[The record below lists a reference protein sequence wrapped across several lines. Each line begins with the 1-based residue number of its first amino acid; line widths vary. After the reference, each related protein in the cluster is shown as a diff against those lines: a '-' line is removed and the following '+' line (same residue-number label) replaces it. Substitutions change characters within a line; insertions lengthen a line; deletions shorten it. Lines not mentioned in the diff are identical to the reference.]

1 MTTDYKKILI
11 ENIDK
16 IIQLWVLVNSENKI
30 VSHSHTLHQYLGYS
44 EDELSH
50 IPLSDLLSYGY
61 EDRDTYF
68 ETLQSQSISKA
79 IINQRT
85 QLKQKNGV
93 IIDVEYSMHQLSHD
107 NQSFWLL
114 IFDNI
119 TEEVELQKIVNAKMN
134 NMYEKFN
141 LLNNNTV
148 NNLMIDIMEAV
159 LVSLTA
165 GQGLRFNRA
174 FLFFVNN
181 EEQLL
186 KGVKAIGPSSGEE
199 AGAIYDGFDQAPK
212 TLTEMIEQ
220 YKMLQNS
227 DNAVN
232 DFVTGINIPLSEK
245 GNILI
250 QTLDNQKYS
259 LINNQIQLENSNWI
273 QQILSVEECVILPLV
288 WHGKSIGLII
298 VDNQVTQQKISNS
311 DIKSLTWF
319 ASSAANAI
327 ESMKL
332 LINLDKS
339 ISQVKQAN
347 IKIREGQA
355 KLLQKEKLA
364 AMGELVAHMAHE
376 VRGPLAIIGGFA
388 RRTYKLM
395 NQSDPHFDS
404 LRRITDTVETLELV
418 INDILDG
425 SQPASES
432 KDVSDFST
440 AINKVLNLLE
450 VEIQQRHI
458 SVNLNIQGNLPKIK
472 IKEHHL
478 FEIISNIV
486 NNAIEAME
494 QNGLLLILANS
505 TANQVIIT
513 IQDTGPGITNENLGN
528 IFKPFYTTREEGT
541 GLGLVVIKKLVEE
554 NGGTVEVRSIVGKGT
569 TFIISFP
576 VIK

>member
-1 MTTDYKKILI
+1 MVEDYKRILI
-11 ENIDK
+11 ENLDTF
-16 IIQLWVLVNSENKI
+16 IQLWILVDAENNV
-30 VSHSHTLHQYLGYS
+30 VSHSHTIHQNLGYS
-44 EDELSH
+44 EEELH
-50 IPLSDLLSYGY
+50 NIPLSTLLSNVY

-68 ETLQSQSISKA
+68 ETLQTQSVSRA
-79 IINQRT
+79 IINQKT

-107 NQSFWLL
+107 NQSFWLF
-114 IFDNI
+114 IFNNI
-119 TEEVELQKIVNAKMN
+119 TEEVELQKIVNAQMN
-134 NMYEKFN
+134 SMYEKFN

-181 EEQLL
+181 EEQKL
-186 KGVKAIGPSSGEE
+186 KGVKAIGPNSGEE
-199 AGAIYDGFDQAPK
+199 AGVIYNDFDQAPK

-220 YKMLQNS
+220 YKKLQNS

-245 GNILI
+245 DNILI
-250 QTLDNQKYS
+250 QTLESQKYF
-259 LINNQIQLENSNWI
+259 LVNDQVQQENSIWL
-273 QQILSVEECVILPLV
+273 QQLLFVEECVILPLV
-288 WHGKSIGLII
+288 WHGKPTGLIV
-298 VDNQVTQQKISNS
+298 VDNQVTKQKISNS

-319 ASSAANAI
+319 ANSAANAI

-332 LINLDKS
+332 LIHLDKS

-376 VRGPLAIIGGFA
+376 VRGPLSIIGGFA
-388 RRTYKLM
+388 RRTFKLM
-395 NQSDPHFDS
+395 NQSDIHYDS
-404 LRRITDTVETLELV
+404 LRRITDTVGTLELV

-425 SQPASES
+425 SQPASEV
-432 KDVSDFST
+432 KNVSDFT
-440 AINKVLNLLE
+440 KAINKVLNLLE
-450 VEIQQRHI
+450 VEVQQRNI

-494 QNGLLLILANS
+494 KNGLLLILANS
-505 TANQVIIT
+505 TTSQVIIT
-513 IQDTGPGITNENLGN
+513 IQDTGPGIATKNLGR
-528 IFKPFYTTREEGT
+528 IFEPFYTTKEEGT

-554 NGGTVEVRSIVGKGT
+554 NEGHIEVRSIVGKGT